1 MEEIWVDI
9 RGYEG
14 KYQVSNLGQIKSLN
28 YNRTGKPRIML
39 PHEGKDGALSVQ
51 LCKDGAIKMF
61 RLHRLVGDAFI
72 PNPTNSPE
80 INHKDENPK
89 NNSVSN
95 LEWCDRVY
103 NNNYGTRTA
112 RASAALSKPVVQL
125 FEGKFVAVYRSARE
139 ASQKTEINYK
149 SIRKCCRGERKTAGG
164 YEWKD

>member
-9 RGYEG
+9 RGYDG
-14 KYQVSNLGQIKSLN
+14 KYQVSNLGRIKSLN

-61 RLHRLVGDAFI
+61 RVHRLVADAFI

-103 NNNYGTRTA
+103 NNNYGTRTE
-112 RASAALSKPVVQL
+112 RASATLSKPVVQL
-125 FEGKFVAVYRSARE
+125 FEGKFVAVYRSAKE
-139 ASQKTEINYK
+139 ASQKTGISHKN
-149 SIRKCCRGERKTAGG
+149 IRRCCRGERKTAGG